1 MRQMNFK
8 VITIIGLALLISGQ
22 ISIANPI
29 DDPFDPGFL
38 LIKDRLVLKS
48 GQTIV
53 GKFIQEEKV
62 DGRPHVV
69 FQTEKGV
76 VLKIDKPRFVARLL
90 QLSLSDIEYNEKVQE
105 ISDTAEDH
113 HRMYTWCEDQKGGT
127 IRYKDQIRYH
137 LERIMKLDP
146 NDIKVKRKLNFQLI
160 KDKGVWVPEAK
171 YHELHG
177 YHRKGAGWRT
187 EKQIVIDESLDS
199 QRESLGDSRQEFS
212 RWRNKFKKSRVNV
225 PELIQELYEICTDDN
240 VIIYREAAIEEPDPA
255 LRRYYIE
262 AFGRL
267 NSRQAVLALCY
278 FAIEDPNSDLRD
290 VALTLLQQDKFDSEA
305 VAENLTGYLLKNSD
319 HQKLSN
325 AAYAIGEL
333 DAKNQIVS
341 LIQVVKTIRKVS
353 PAESPGAIGAGFNN
367 QGISSF
373 GVGGNGPRTVEST
386 NLQVINALE
395 KLTGQSF
402 GVDRD
407 RWYQWYLKNY
417 TLYDVRL
424 RD

>member
-1 MRQMNFK
+1 
-8 VITIIGLALLISGQ
+8 
-22 ISIANPI
+22 
-29 DDPFDPGFL
+29 
-38 LIKDRLVLKS
+38 
-48 GQTIV
+48 
-53 GKFIQEEKV
+53 
-62 DGRPHVV
+62 
-69 FQTEKGV
+69 
-76 VLKIDKPRFVARLL
+76 
-90 QLSLSDIEYNEKVQE
+90 
-105 ISDTAEDH
+105 
-113 HRMYTWCEDQKGGT
+113 
-127 IRYKDQIRYH
+127 
-137 LERIMKLDP
+137 
-146 NDIKVKRKLNFQLI
+146 
-160 KDKGVWVPEAK
+160 
-171 YHELHG
+171 
-177 YHRKGAGWRT
+177 
-187 EKQIVIDESLDS
+187 
-199 QRESLGDSRQEFS
+199 
-212 RWRNKFKKSRVNV
+212 
-225 PELIQELYEICTDDN
+225 
-240 VIIYREAAIEEPDPA
+240 
-255 LRRYYIE
+255 
-262 AFGRL
+262 
-267 NSRQAVLALCY
+267 LCY

-305 VAENLTGYLLKNSD
+305 VAANLTGYLLKNSD